1 MALMEGARHTL
12 RDLSYFSTRARAG
25 VPPDFPSRADAQGA
39 AAGTPSPQ
47 SRRCPPVPGLQRKV
61 HERPGAAGRHRSP
74 AGRCLLCFLPR
85 TAWGTNAPVP
95 AVPKAPGHTKR
106 GGGMIPK
113 LLFRQLCHQKY
124 YSSSQLVFCFVVFC
138 FFSPSLSQVFKTL
151 WTFPCHSTSLGKWEG
166 RKAYRGSQ
174 K

>member
-1 MALMEGARHTL
+1 MAGAWHRQNKQEMVALMALMEGARHTL

-25 VPPDFPSRADAQGA
+25 VPPYFPSRADAQGA

-124 YSSSQLVFCFVVFC
+124 YRKVVLSWFFVLLVFFLV
-138 FFSPSLSQVFKTL
+138 FFSP
-151 WTFPCHSTSLGKWEG
+151 
-166 RKAYRGSQ
+166 A
-174 K
+174 